1 MRITSLSLVKDGSE
15 ITDFSK
21 FKENEIETT
30 QSVDHF
36 NGADFVKVPKKYGF
50 SITYLPQSGADLDWV
65 AEEDKN
71 DNGWTV
77 IVNYVGGSKVTFTG
91 VHLLKSTPNEVDGKT
106 AKESQLDFFA
116 QDRKV
121 S

>member
-21 FKENEIETT
+21 FKENEIE
-30 QSVDHF
+30 
-36 NGADFVKVPKKYGF
+36 YGF
-50 SITYLPQSGADLDWV
+50 SITYLPQSGADIDWV

-71 DNGWTV
+71 DKGWTV

-106 AKESQLDFFA
+106 AKESQLEFYA
-116 QDRKV
+116 AKRKV